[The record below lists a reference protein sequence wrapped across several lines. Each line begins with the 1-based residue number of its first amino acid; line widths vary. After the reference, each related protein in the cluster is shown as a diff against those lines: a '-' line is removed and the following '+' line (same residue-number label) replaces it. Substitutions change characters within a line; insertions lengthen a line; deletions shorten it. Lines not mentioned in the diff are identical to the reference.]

1 MKWIFIV
8 NKVAGNGKYKK
19 VVKNVEKYCVNKDV
33 DFEVFYTRCPGE
45 ATAITLRYKKSKNI
59 IFAVGGDGTLNE
71 VLNGI
76 VHTKNILAVVPTGSG
91 NDFYKT
97 LKMIPDGILKCDVG
111 KVNELYFL
119 NTVCLGIDADVAN
132 NIDIMKIKGI
142 STNKLYIASLM
153 NTFLKYN
160 CKKMTFNLNNTE
172 VSGEFTTLA
181 VCNGKFYGNGFKI
194 APKAK
199 IDDGFF
205 DFYFVDKM
213 SKLKMFNLIMK
224 LKSGTHDFSPLVH
237 KRLVSQ
243 LKVKSK
249 KNIISNVDGE
259 KYINKE
265 FNFKIC
271 KKLIHVYNNKKLI
284 EEFIK

>member
-1 MKWIFIV
+1 MFTEDVFGYTVSPFSDGYKDLKKIAKIMRLCLG
-8 NKVAGNGKYKK
+8 NKPFLNSYFLHNDMLK
-19 VVKNVEKYCVNKDV
+19 
-33 DFEVFYTRCPGE
+33 E
-45 ATAITLRYKKSKNI
+45 ACDKL
-59 IFAVGGDGTLNE
+59 
-71 VLNGI
+71 
-76 VHTKNILAVVPTGSG
+76 SG

-119 NTVCLGIDADVAN
+119 NTVCFGIDADVAN

-249 KNIISNVDGE
+249 KNIISNHH
-259 KYINKE
+259 IMRTAPP
-265 FNFKIC
+265 
-271 KKLIHVYNNKKLI
+271 LLQ
-284 EEFIK
+284 